1 MRLEKYLLIVSLI
14 CIISVV
20 CSKLFARFGIPAL
33 LLFLALGMLMGSD
46 GIAGISFDDYGLT
59 EHICSA
65 ALLFIMFYGGFGT
78 NWDAAKPV
86 AVKSILLSTF
96 GVILTALITGVFC
109 YFVLRTS
116 LLEGLLIG
124 AVLGSTDA
132 ASVFSIL
139 RGKKLNLT
147 GGLASLL
154 EIESGSNDPIAYML
168 TIIILGLMQGNG
180 AASLPLLLFKQ
191 IFFGLAFGAA
201 IGCATA
207 FLMKKFSFHSNG
219 MHLILVFA
227 VAISAYSM
235 PVLLGGNGFLSVY
248 IAGIILGNSA
258 ISDKIEL
265 VHFFDGLTGI
275 MQILLFFT
283 LGLLSFPSQMLLI
296 LPSAALIALFLT
308 LVARPLAVFA
318 ILTPFKVPFRQ
329 QLLVSWAGLRGAA
342 SIVFAIATVVSPAY
356 TKNDIFHIAFFVC
369 LLSVAIQGS
378 LLPLLSRRLGL
389 IEKDCNVF
397 RTFNDYQDAKEL
409 NLIEVRLSEGHPWVG
424 QTLSDIS
431 MPKDMLAVMVKREGE
446 TLIPN
451 GSTRIRLS
459 DSIIIS
465 CSSYTDN
472 SNVNLSEVFLDKDH
486 PWVNQPVNNISLP
499 DSSLIVMV
507 RRGQE
512 NFIPDGNSML
522 KKGDTLILCSDV

>member
-1 MRLEKYLLIVSLI
+1 M
-14 CIISVV
+14 
-20 CSKLFARFGIPAL
+20 
-33 LLFLALGMLMGSD
+33 
-46 GIAGISFDDYGLT
+46 
-59 EHICSA
+59 
-65 ALLFIMFYGGFGT
+65 
-78 NWDAAKPV
+78 
-86 AVKSILLSTF
+86 
-96 GVILTALITGVFC
+96 
-109 YFVLRTS
+109 
-116 LLEGLLIG
+116 
-124 AVLGSTDA
+124 
-132 ASVFSIL
+132 
-139 RGKKLNLT
+139 
-147 GGLASLL
+147 
-154 EIESGSNDPIAYML
+154 
-168 TIIILGLMQGNG
+168 
-180 AASLPLLLFKQ
+180 
-191 IFFGLAFGAA
+191 
-201 IGCATA
+201 
-207 FLMKKFSFHSNG
+207 
-219 MHLILVFA
+219 
-227 VAISAYSM
+227 
-235 PVLLGGNGFLSVY
+235 
-248 IAGIILGNSA
+248 
-258 ISDKIEL
+258 
-265 VHFFDGLTGI
+265 
-275 MQILLFFT
+275 
-283 LGLLSFPSQMLLI
+283 
-296 LPSAALIALFLT
+296 
-308 LVARPLAVFA
+308 
-318 ILTPFKVPFRQ
+318 
-329 QLLVSWAGLRGAA
+329 SWAGLRGAA

-486 PWVNQPVNNISLP
+486 PWVNQPVNHISLP
-499 DSSLIVMV
+499 DNSLIVMV